1 MVEYFEE
8 GNMEK
13 VRVRPKEQTDKVQ
26 KFKARVWL
34 SNNHPLS
41 LQVRLKISGIG
52 VKHLNM
58 VCVELRWYR
67 VLGKNET
74 SAVIYVIYATFF
86 VITSIVLIAEVL
98 TENQLIQEQL
108 LPIVELM
115 STGNAHFSKLKDF
128 ITLQLP
134 AGFPV
139 NIEIPLY
146 HMMNARFA
154 HISFTFLGKLPLRF
168 VCIFVIGTRLRNS

>member
-1 MVEYFEE
+1 MVGNSGGTIVFFVKCFFFEQTDFDSEDDANRKIVEYFEE

-52 VKHLNM
+52 AIIHFNM

-74 SAVIYVIYATFF
+74 SAVKRDFCDRTDCRSSDRK
-86 VITSIVLIAEVL
+86 SINSG
-98 TENQLIQEQL
+98 T
-108 LPIVELM
+108 IV
-115 STGNAHFSKLKDF
+115 A
-128 ITLQLP
+128 
-134 AGFPV
+134 
-139 NIEIPLY
+139 Y
-146 HMMNARFA
+146 R
-154 HISFTFLGKLPLRF
+154 
-168 VCIFVIGTRLRNS
+168 